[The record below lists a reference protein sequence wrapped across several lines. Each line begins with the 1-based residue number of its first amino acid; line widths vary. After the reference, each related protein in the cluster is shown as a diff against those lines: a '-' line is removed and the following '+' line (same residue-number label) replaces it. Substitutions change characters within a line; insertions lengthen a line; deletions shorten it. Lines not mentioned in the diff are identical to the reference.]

1 MENLLRQLER
11 QEGLMSHIQK
21 ALGEY
26 LEGQRQVTL
35 ASISSAQVPTLKTP
49 FDITLLGY
57 GGLAN
62 LVSSIFRTMAVS
74 SCGFRSW
81 FV

>member
-35 ASISSAQVPTLKTP
+35 TSISYAQSQDSIRYCFTWL
-49 FDITLLGY
+49 
-57 GGLAN
+57 GGLMKN
-62 LVSSIFRTMAVS
+62 LIAA
-74 SCGFRSW
+74 
-81 FV
+81 FVFAQ